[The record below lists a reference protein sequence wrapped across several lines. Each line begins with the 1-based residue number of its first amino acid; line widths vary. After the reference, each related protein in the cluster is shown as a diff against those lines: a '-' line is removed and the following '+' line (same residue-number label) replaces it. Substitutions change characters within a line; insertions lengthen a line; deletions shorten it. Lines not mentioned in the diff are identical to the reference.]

1 MTGAL
6 AANRPFAGRLTT
18 RSCGPQRAGG
28 SQRMRTPP
36 PEVRGVP
43 VQIRHDDDVPTRND
57 ARG

>member
-6 AANRPFAGRLTT
+6 AAKRPFAGRLTT
-18 RSCGPQRAGG
+18 RSCGPRRAGG

-36 PEVRGVP
+36 PEVREVP
-43 VQIRHDDDVPTRND
+43 VQILDDVPTRND